1 MITLYEGDC
10 LTESERIEVGSVDL
24 ILTDLP
30 YGTMQGI
37 ANGDTSW
44 ANIYTVWDSAIDPAD
59 VFAISNRILRRN
71 GKLVLFS
78 QEPYTSRL
86 ITEAI
91 PNLPFSYRMIWE
103 KDIYGNALFA
113 KKAPLIFFEDILVFS
128 KHNPTHDFDGTNPLR
143 EYFSK
148 VLDYIDESRADILR
162 RIGQRA
168 DHTFRTNS
176 SQFAL
181 CTEETYNEL
190 IDVYGID
197 GMDGFEPFRELAT
210 TDARFKKVHL
220 SNVNNE
226 FPSVFNLPPGAKYK
240 SNILRYKKDYDGFHP
255 TQKPVALLEDLI
267 YTYSNEGDHVA
278 DLTMG
283 SGSTGVAAANLG
295 RRFTGIEMDSGYFS
309 TAKRRIDAAT

>member
-1 MITLYEGDC
+1 
-10 LTESERIEVGSVDL
+10 SVPSRRSSDL
-24 ILTDLP
+24 
-30 YGTMQGI
+30 
-37 ANGDTSW
+37 
-44 ANIYTVWDSAIDPAD
+44 VWDSAIDPAD

-113 KKAPLIFFEDILVFS
+113 KKAPLIFFEDVLVFS

-143 EYFSK
+143 GYFSK
-148 VLDYIDESRADILR
+148 VLDYIDESRAEILR

-240 SNILRYKKDYDGFHP
+240 SNILRYKKDYDGYHP

-267 YTYSNEGDHVA
+267 YTYSNEGDHVV

-295 RRFTGIEMDSGYFS
+295 R
-309 TAKRRIDAAT
+309 